1 MGIGIV
7 TTKYG
12 KVQGVESQEKNMK
25 ELHILRAFVTV
36 LRLQVKID
44 GRHQKTRNVGMV

>member
-12 KVQGVESQEKNMK
+12 KVQGVESQEKK
-25 ELHILRAFVTV
+25 YEGITYFKGIRYGASTAGE
-36 LRLQVKID
+36 ID